1 MSLRLLLVR
10 HGRSPA
16 IEARAPAPPDL
27 DVTPEGRRAVT
38 AVAQLLGPTPMD
50 LVMTSPARRC
60 RQTAALAGFPDA
72 PSGRP
77 WGPVE
82 GDANRHVVQA
92 LRGCGPGP
100 RDATSAMDA
109 LASELRELDA
119 AIDVLKRSI
128 RGSVLVFTHAEIIAY
143 VLHRWLG
150 AEFRAAH
157 TADPASLTV
166 IDFGETPKLRM
177 FNAGALGPG
186 LVGGDGLSRRH

>member
-1 MSLRLLLVR
+1 
-10 HGRSPA
+10 
-16 IEARAPAPPDL
+16 
-27 DVTPEGRRAVT
+27 
-38 AVAQLLGPTPMD
+38 MD
-50 LVMTSPARRC
+50 LVVTSPARRC
-60 RQTAALAGFPDA
+60 RQTAAIAGFPDA
-72 PSGRP
+72 PTGYP

-82 GDANRHVVQA
+82 GDANRHVVQGLRRSGLGPQGAAAAMAA
-92 LRGCGPGP
+92 L
-100 RDATSAMDA
+100 S
-109 LASELRELDA
+109 SELRALDA
-119 AIDVLKRSI
+119 TIDVLKRSV

-186 LVGGDGLSRRH
+186 LVGGGGLSRWN